1 MAELFLRDR
10 KICSRFSSF
19 VMGIVNCTP
28 DSFYEKSRGGS
39 ELAFR
44 LIDEGAEILDIGG
57 ESTRPGSAYIDEE
70 EEIRRIVPVI
80 EEIRKKSDIPVSVDT
95 RKKRVME
102 EAFNAGADILNDISA
117 LEDDKDMAL
126 FAKEKDIPVILMHK
140 RGTPV
145 NMQSNLSYTDIVK
158 EVGTYLKERALFAR
172 SCGIKKEKIIL
183 DPGIGFSKNR
193 EQNLLLIEKAS
204 LLADGEYPVLIGL
217 SDKTFIGEITG
228 KDALNRGAGTIAADI
243 AACLYGAEILRVHD
257 VSSCVDSLAVLESFK
272 SLMEF
277 RKTTG

>member
-80 EEIRKKSDIPVSVDT
+80 EEIRKKSSVPISVDS

-102 EAFNAGADILNDISA
+102 AAFNAGADILNDISA

-158 EVGTYLKERALFAR
+158 EVGTYLKERALFAQ

>member
-10 KICSRFSSF
+10 KLVSRFPSF

-44 LIDEGAEILDIGG
+44 LIDEGAEILDVGG
-57 ESTRPGSAYIDEE
+57 ESTRPGSSYVDEE

-80 EEIRKKSDIPVSVDT
+80 EEIRKKSSIPVSVDT

-102 EAFNAGADILNDISA
+102 AAFNAGADILNDISA
-117 LEDDKDMAL
+117 LEDDEEMAS
-126 FAKEKDIPVILMHK
+126 FAREKDIPVILMHK
-140 RGTPV
+140 RGTPAT
-145 NMQSNLSYTDIVK
+145 MQSDLSYADIIG
-158 EVGTYLKERALFAR
+158 EVGSYLKERALYAE
-172 SCGIKKEKIIL
+172 SCGIKREKIIL
-183 DPGIGFSKNR
+183 DPGIGFSKDR
-193 EQNLLLIEKAS
+193 KQNLLLIEKAS
-204 LLADGEYPVLIGL
+204 VLAGGMYPVLIGL

-228 KDALNRGAGTIAADI
+228 KDALHRGAGTVAADI

-272 SLMEF
+272 GLMEF
-277 RKTTG
+277 RKKTG